1 MSDYL
6 LKTKL
11 RSDCRQLHIND
22 LIWQYKIGLKNTIFY
37 TPENKKIVISTYKID
52 HPERPFVKED
62 GLFGEIKEDGI
73 RPSDIKSYIEK
84 NLC

>member
-11 RSDCRQLHIND
+11 RNDCRQLHIND
-22 LIWQYKIGLKNTIFY
+22 LVWQYKIGQKYICIY
-37 TPENKKIVISTYKID
+37 SPENKKFNILVGKFLVEKSPHWCCHDCSGPRYQDITPAI
-52 HPERPFVKED
+52 
-62 GLFGEIKEDGI
+62 
-73 RPSDIKSYIEK
+73 IKSYIEK